1 MSSEPSLSFR
11 HVPQLDGIRAIAV
24 LIVMVSHAGLGD
36 FVPGGFGVTIFFF
49 LSGYLITSLL
59 RVEASCSRRVDFKA
73 FYVRR
78 TLRIMPPLYVT
89 LVILTAMYLAGIF
102 GNSVRQNAIPWD
114 YLFLSNYS
122 HFWGQDGGLPVP
134 LWSLAVEEHF
144 YLLFPAAF
152 ALCTYFLRGNYAGAA
167 LACAIACLIIL
178 ALRFATPLWFGDVE
192 RNYYWSH
199 TRMDS
204 ILFGC
209 ILALWNNPLLDENA
223 WKPQFLHVVLAL
235 TVLATTFVVEEKT
248 FRFIVRYSLQGAALF
263 ILFSYVLSEK
273 SALLNNVLTSA
284 PMIWIGLV
292 SYSLY
297 LCHFAI
303 FRALDMHSS
312 LDAVTIGVG
321 GILLAFGY
329 GYLMRKFV
337 EVPILNWRR
346 KRAVARR
353 ARGITAIPAEREL
366 TSLAIGPECE
376 PARTPSP

>member
-223 WKPQFLHVVLAL
+223 WKPQFFHVVLAL
-235 TVLATTFVVEEKT
+235 AVLATTFVVEEKT

-303 FRALDMHSS
+303 FRAMDMHSS

>member
-11 HVPQLDGIRAIAV
+11 HVPQLDGIRAVAV
-24 LIVMVSHAGLGD
+24 LIVMVSHAGLGHL
-36 FVPGGFGVTIFFF
+36 VPGGFGVTIFFF

-59 RVEASCSRRVDFKA
+59 RVEVSCTERVDFKA
-73 FYVRR
+73 FYIRR

-89 LVILTAMYLAGIF
+89 LAILTAMYFAGVF
-102 GNSVRQNAIPWD
+102 DETVRGKAIPWD

-122 HFWGQDGGLPVP
+122 HFWGQEGGLPVP

-152 ALCTYFLRGNYAGAA
+152 ALYMLRGNIPGAA
-167 LACAIACLIIL
+167 MACAVACLVIL

-199 TRMDS
+199 TRLDS

-209 ILALWNNPLLDENA
+209 ILALWNNPLLDKNA
-223 WKPQFLHVVLAL
+223 WTPRLLHVVVALA
-235 TVLATTFVVEEKT
+235 VLAITFVVQEST

-263 ILFSYVLSEK
+263 VLFGYTLSER
-273 SALLNNVLTSA
+273 SALLNRILTW
-284 PMIWIGLV
+284 PPVIWIGLV

-303 FRALDMHSS
+303 FKTLETHTS
-312 LDAVTIGVG
+312 LGAVTIGATG
-321 GILLAFGY
+321 LLLSFGY
-329 GYLMRKFV
+329 GFLMRKFV

-346 KRAVARR
+346 KRAAARR
-353 ARGITAIPAEREL
+353 SAGPPPKGEL
-366 TSLAIGPECE
+366 VSSAIGPECE
-376 PARTPSP
+376 PARTPSR

>member
-1 MSSEPSLSFR
+1 MSSEPSLNFR

-24 LIVMVSHAGLGD
+24 LIVMISHGGLGKY
-36 FVPGGFGVTIFFF
+36 VPGGFGVTIFFF

-59 RVEASCSRRVDFKA
+59 RVEVACNGRVDFKA
-73 FYVRR
+73 FYIRR

-89 LVILTAMYLAGIF
+89 LVILTAMYLAGVF
-102 GNSVRQNAIPWD
+102 DNSVRGNAIPWD

-122 HFWGQDGGLPVP
+122 HFWGQEGGLPVP

-152 ALCTYFLRGNYAGAA
+152 ALCAYVLRKNSAGIAAVCAGA
-167 LACAIACLIIL
+167 CMVIL

-209 ILALWNNPLLDENA
+209 VLALWNNPLLDEDA
-223 WKPQFLHVVLAL
+223 WKPRFLHVLIALAVLA
-235 TVLATTFVVEEKT
+235 ATFVIGDST
-248 FRFIVRYSLQGAALF
+248 FRFIIRYSLQGAAL
-263 ILFSYVLSEK
+263 YVLSER
-273 SALLNNVLTSA
+273 SALLNKVLTSP

-303 FRALDMHSS
+303 FKTLELHSPLS
-312 LDAVTIGVG
+312 PVTIGVAG
-321 GILLAFGY
+321 TLLAFGY
-329 GYLMRKFV
+329 GFLMRKFV

-346 KRAVARR
+346 KRAAALR
-353 ARGITAIPAEREL
+353 ARGNAEPSTETEL
-366 TSLAIGPECE
+366 AASTIGPECE
-376 PARTPSP
+376 PVTTRSR

>member
-1 MSSEPSLSFR
+1 MSSEPSLNFR

-24 LIVMVSHAGLGD
+24 LIVMVSHAGLGR

-59 RVEASCSRRVDFKA
+59 RVEASCSGGIDFKA
-73 FYVRR
+73 FYIRR

-89 LVILTAMYLAGIF
+89 ITILTAMFLAGVF
-102 GNSVRQNAIPWD
+102 DESVRGTAIPWD

-122 HFWGQDGGLPVP
+122 HFWGQEGGLPVP

-152 ALCTYFLRGNYAGAA
+152 ALCAYLLHGNSRGIA
-167 LACAIACLIIL
+167 LACAAACLAIL

-209 ILALWNNPLLDENA
+209 ILALWNNPLLDEDA
-223 WKPQFLHVVLAL
+223 WKPQFLHVLIALAVLTA
-235 TVLATTFVVEEKT
+235 TFVIGDST
-248 FRFIVRYSLQGAALF
+248 FRFVIRYSLQGAALF
-263 ILFSYVLSEK
+263 VLFSYILSER
-273 SALLNNVLTSA
+273 SALLNSVLTSP

-303 FRALDMHSS
+303 FKTLELHSS
-312 LDAVTIGVG
+312 LNPLTIGVAG
-321 GILLAFGY
+321 TLLAFGY
-329 GYLMRKFV
+329 GFLMRKFV

-346 KRAVARR
+346 KRAA
-353 ARGITAIPAEREL
+353 AQRGHSAEAATEREL
-366 TSLAIGPECE
+366 TSPTIGLECE
-376 PARTPSP
+376 PVTTQSR

>member
-1 MSSEPSLSFR
+1 MSSEPSLNFR

-24 LIVMVSHAGLGD
+24 LIVMISHGGLGKY
-36 FVPGGFGVTIFFF
+36 VPGGFGVTIFFF

-59 RVEASCSRRVDFKA
+59 RVEVACNGRVDFKA
-73 FYVRR
+73 FYIRR

-89 LVILTAMYLAGIF
+89 LVILTAMYLAGVF
-102 GNSVRQNAIPWD
+102 DNSVRGNAIPWD

-122 HFWGQDGGLPVP
+122 HFWGQEGGLPVP

-152 ALCTYFLRGNYAGAA
+152 ALCAYVLRKNSAGIAAVCAGA
-167 LACAIACLIIL
+167 CMVIL

-209 ILALWNNPLLDENA
+209 VLALWNNPLLDEDA
-223 WKPQFLHVVLAL
+223 WKPRFLHVLIALAVLA
-235 TVLATTFVVEEKT
+235 ATFVIGDST
-248 FRFIVRYSLQGAALF
+248 FRFIIRYSLQGAALF
-263 ILFSYVLSEK
+263 VLFSYVLSER
-273 SALLNNVLTSA
+273 SALLNKVLTSP

-303 FRALDMHSS
+303 FKTLELHSPLS
-312 LDAVTIGVG
+312 PVTIGVAG
-321 GILLAFGY
+321 TLLAFGY
-329 GYLMRKFV
+329 GFLMRKFV

-346 KRAVARR
+346 KRAAALR
-353 ARGITAIPAEREL
+353 ARGNAEPSTATEL
-366 TSLAIGPECE
+366 AASTIGPECE
-376 PARTPSP
+376 PVTTRSR

>member
-1 MSSEPSLSFR
+1 MSSEPSLNFR

-24 LIVMVSHAGLGD
+24 LIVMVSHAGLGK
-36 FVPGGFGVTIFFF
+36 FIPGGFGVTIFFF

-59 RVEASCSRRVDFKA
+59 RVEASCSGRVDFKA
-73 FYVRR
+73 FYLRR

-89 LVILTAMYLAGIF
+89 IGILTAMFLAGIF
-102 GNSVRQNAIPWD
+102 DESVRGVAIPWD

-122 HFWGQDGGLPVP
+122 HFWGQEGGLPVP

-152 ALCTYFLRGNYAGAA
+152 ALCAYALRGNSPAIAF
-167 LACAIACLIIL
+167 ACAVACLAIL

-209 ILALWNNPLLDENA
+209 ILALWNNPLLDEDA
-223 WKPQFLHVVLAL
+223 WTPRFLHVLIALAVLA
-235 TVLATTFVVEEKT
+235 ATFVIEDPT

-263 ILFSYVLSEK
+263 VLFSYVLSER
-273 SALLNNVLTSA
+273 SALLNNVLTSP

-303 FRALDMHSS
+303 FKTLELHSS
-312 LDAVTIGVG
+312 LDPVTVGVAG
-321 GILLAFGY
+321 TLLALGY
-329 GYLMRKFV
+329 GFLMRKFV

-346 KRAVARR
+346 KRAAALR
-353 ARGITAIPAEREL
+353 ARGNAEPSTEREL
-366 TSLAIGPECE
+366 ASSNIGPDCE
-376 PARTPSP
+376 PATTPR

>member
-1 MSSEPSLSFR
+1 MPTEPSLSFR
-11 HVPQLDGIRAIAV
+11 HIPQLDGIRAVAV
-24 LIVMVSHAGLGD
+24 LIVMISHAGLGN
-36 FVPGGFGVTIFFF
+36 VIPGGFGVTIFFF

-59 RVEASCSRRVDFKA
+59 RVEVSCNGRVDFGA
-73 FYVRR
+73 FYLRR

-89 LVILTAMYLAGIF
+89 LLILTAMFLAGLF
-102 GNSVRQNAIPWD
+102 DARVHGNAIPWD

-122 HFWGQDGGLPVP
+122 HFWGEEGGLPVP

-152 ALCTYFLRGNYAGAA
+152 ALYMARGNFRGAAGACA
-167 LACAIACLIIL
+167 LACLAILL
-178 ALRFATPLWFGDVE
+178 LRFETPVWFGDVE

-209 ILALWNNPLLDENA
+209 ILALWNNPLLDRDA
-223 WKPQFLHVVLAL
+223 WKPGPAHVAVALAVLILTFLVPDQ
-235 TVLATTFVVEEKT
+235 T
-248 FRFIVRYSLQGAALF
+248 FRFIIRYSLQGAALF
-263 ILFSYVLSEK
+263 VLFSYVLSER
-273 SALLNNVLTSA
+273 SALVNRVLTTP

-303 FRALDMHSS
+303 FRTLELHSPLS
-312 LDAVTIGVG
+312 PVLVG
-321 GILLAFGY
+321 IVGMLLAFGY
-329 GYLMRKFV
+329 GYLIRKFV

-346 KRAVARR
+346 KRAA
-353 ARGITAIPAEREL
+353 AQKSAAAEREL
-366 TSLAIGPECE
+366 AASTIGPECE
-376 PARTPSP
+376 AAPTPTR

>member
-11 HVPQLDGIRAIAV
+11 HVPQLDGIRAVAV
-24 LIVMVSHAGLGD
+24 LIVMVSHAGLGKLI
-36 FVPGGFGVTIFFF
+36 PGGFGVTIFFF

-59 RVEASCSRRVDFKA
+59 RVEVACSSRVDFMA
-73 FYVRR
+73 FYIRR

-89 LVILTAMYLAGIF
+89 LVILTAMYLAGVF
-102 GNSVRQNAIPWD
+102 PDSVRGNAIPWD

-122 HFWGQDGGLPVP
+122 HFWGQEGGLPVP

-152 ALCTYFLRGNYAGAA
+152 ALYMARGKFRGAA
-167 LACAIACLIIL
+167 LACAVACLVIL
-178 ALRFATPLWFGDVE
+178 AMRFTTPFWFGDVE

-209 ILALWNNPLLDENA
+209 ILALWNNPLLDEDA
-223 WKPQFLHVVLAL
+223 WKPKLSHVLIALAVLA
-235 TVLATTFVVEEKT
+235 ATFVIAAST
-248 FRFIVRYSLQGAALF
+248 FRFIIRYSLQGAALF
-263 ILFSYVLSEK
+263 VLFSYVLSER
-273 SALLNNVLTSA
+273 SVLLNKVLTW
-284 PMIWIGLV
+284 PPVIWVGLV

-303 FRALDMHSS
+303 FKTLEEHSS
-312 LDAVTIGVG
+312 LDAVTIGVSG
-321 GILLAFGY
+321 MLLAFGY
-329 GYLMRKFV
+329 GYLVRKFV

-346 KRAVARR
+346 KRAAARR
-353 ARGITAIPAEREL
+353 SARSADQREL
-366 TSLAIGPECE
+366 TSPTIGPECE
-376 PARTPSP
+376 PATTPSR

>member
-11 HVPQLDGIRAIAV
+11 HVPQLDGIRAVAV
-24 LIVMVSHAGLGD
+24 LIVMVSHAGLGKLI
-36 FVPGGFGVTIFFF
+36 PGGFGVTIFFF

-59 RVEASCSRRVDFKA
+59 RVEVACNGRVDFKA
-73 FYVRR
+73 FYIRR

-89 LVILTAMYLAGIF
+89 LVILTAMYLAGVF
-102 GNSVRQNAIPWD
+102 DETVHGNAIPWD

-122 HFWGQDGGLPVP
+122 HFWGQEGGLPVP

-152 ALCTYFLRGNYAGAA
+152 ALYIAHGNFRGGA
-167 LACAIACLIIL
+167 LVCAFACLFIL
-178 ALRFATPLWFGDVE
+178 GLRFTTPFWFGDVD

-209 ILALWNNPLLDENA
+209 ILALWNNPLLDRDA
-223 WKPQFLHVVLAL
+223 WKPNLSHVLIALAVLA
-235 TVLATTFVVEEKT
+235 ATFVIAEST
-248 FRFIVRYSLQGAALF
+248 FRFIIRYSLQGAALF
-263 ILFSYVLSEK
+263 VLFSYVLSER
-273 SALLNNVLTSA
+273 SALLNKVLTWP

-303 FRALDMHSS
+303 FKTLEIHSS
-312 LDAVTIGVG
+312 LDAVTIGVSG
-321 GILLAFGY
+321 MLLAFGY
-329 GYLMRKFV
+329 GYLMRRFV
-337 EVPILNWRR
+337 EVPILKWRR
-346 KRAVARR
+346 KRAAAKRS
-353 ARGITAIPAEREL
+353 AGTPDQREL
-366 TSLAIGPECE
+366 ASPTIGPECE
-376 PARTPSP
+376 PAATQSR